1 MNKSD
6 LIDTVVEH
14 SGLPK
19 KRAEGVV
26 NLIFDAMTEALADGE
41 RIEIRDFGSF
51 ISKHYRARA
60 GRNPR
65 TGEVID
71 VPAKR
76 LPFFKVGKKLRER
89 VDAEAERTDTAASA
103 GDDGG
108 A

>member
-6 LIDTVVEH
+6 LIDSVVEH

-19 KRAEGVV
+19 KRAEVVV
-26 NLIFDAMTEALADGE
+26 NLIFDAMTEALADGK

-51 ISKHYRARA
+51 ISKSYRARS

-65 TGEVID
+65 TGELID

-76 LPFFKVGKKLRER
+76 LPFFKVGKRLRER
-89 VDAEAERTDTAASA
+89 VDAEAEAEAKAHGS
-103 GDDGG
+103 GDSGE
-108 A
+108 